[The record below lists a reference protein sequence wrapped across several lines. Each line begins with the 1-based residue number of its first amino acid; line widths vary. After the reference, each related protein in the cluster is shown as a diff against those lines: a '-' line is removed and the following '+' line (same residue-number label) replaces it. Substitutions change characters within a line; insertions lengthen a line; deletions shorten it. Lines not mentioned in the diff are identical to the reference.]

1 MQQEYTYAV
10 ARIRYRE
17 SRLLTDSD
25 LSNLMAS
32 KDAATVVR
40 LLKEKGWGDSSSD
53 ESIENLLK
61 AEEVKLWS
69 FIDEIVP
76 DRSVFDFMLV
86 PGDFHNLK
94 VAVKAITRDIAPD
107 DMFVPDCTFDSGKLY
122 DALKRRDYDS
132 LPEFL
137 APTAKE
143 AMTTL
148 LETSDGQLCDIII
161 DKACLV
167 YVYNT
172 GKDNENELVK
182 LYCELYVACADIKIA
197 VRSAKVGKS
206 PEFIRRSLAECATLD
221 VRRLAAAASMGYS
234 DIIAYLNETEYKS
247 AVDAIS
253 ESMSAFEQWCDDF
266 LTEAMKPQ
274 KWEPF
279 SLGPIVAYIIAR
291 QNEIKAVQMILSAK
305 VNDLSEDMIKE
316 RLRKMYV

>member
-32 KDAATVVR
+32 KDAATIVR

-53 ESIENLLK
+53 ESVENLLK
-61 AEEVKLWS
+61 AEGEKLWS

-94 VAVKAITRDIAPD
+94 VAVKAITRDVAPD

-161 DKACLV
+161 DKACLD

-206 PEFIRRSLAECATLD
+206 PEFIRRSLAECSTLD

-234 DIIAYLNETEYKS
+234 DIIAYLNETEYRS

-253 ESMSAFEQWCDDF
+253 KSMSAFEKWCDDF

>member
-53 ESIENLLK
+53 ENVENLLK
-61 AEEVKLWS
+61 AEKEKLWS

-94 VAVKAITRDIAPD
+94 VAVKAITRDVAPD

-161 DKACLV
+161 DKACLD

-206 PEFIRRSLAECATLD
+206 PEFIRRSLAECSTLD

-253 ESMSAFEQWCDDF
+253 ESMSAFEKWCDDF
-266 LTEAMKPQ
+266 ITEAMKPQ

-305 VNDLSEDMIKE
+305 VNGLSEEMIKE